1 MMDGPTDALPRDY
14 DFVRD
19 TLVKMMSIRSGERFQ
34 VITYS
39 EDNGGADDKQDY
51 ASVTEAARA
60 ARDYVR
66 GKDGLT
72 YDGALVYDKMRR
84 SIARL
89 YGSFPE
95 YARPVCAQ
103 AGQEA
108 QGERNA

>member
-1 MMDGPTDALPRDY
+1 MDDADNVQLALIRMMA
-14 DFVRD
+14 
-19 TLVKMMSIRSGERFQ
+19 IRSGVRFH

-39 EDNGGADDKQDY
+39 KDDGGADDKRDY

-60 ARDYVR
+60 ARDYVQ

-72 YDGALVYDKMRR
+72 YDGALVYDKKQRG
-84 SIARL
+84 IARL
-89 YGSFPE
+89 YGSFHE

>member
-1 MMDGPTDALPRDY
+1 MTSQPKNAPQDSGFLCDALIQM
-14 DFVRD
+14 
-19 TLVKMMSIRSGERFQ
+19 KAIRGGSRFQ

-39 EDNGGADDKQDY
+39 EDDGGADDKRDY
-51 ASVTEAARA
+51 ASVKEAAQA

-66 GKDGLT
+66 GKDEPA
-72 YDGALVYDKMRR
+72 YDGALVYDKKRR

-103 AGQEA
+103 PGQTV
-108 QGERNA
+108 

>member
-1 MMDGPTDALPRDY
+1 MICIIIGNILKLCT
-14 DFVRD
+14 
-19 TLVKMMSIRSGERFQ
+19 ERFQ

-39 EDNGGADDKQDY
+39 EDDGGADDKRDY

-66 GKDGLT
+66 GKDGLA
-72 YDGALVYDKMRR
+72 YDGALVYDQKQRN
-84 SIARL
+84 IVRL

-95 YARPVCAQ
+95 YARPVFAQ

-108 QGERNA
+108 QEERNA